1 MLTKDCEFFHS
12 LTLAVIAPKITSK
25 MKVNNTF
32 FIFLVLIFSNFNA
45 QINIEARTSVTGQ
58 KFKIEINKNSEKY
71 FINLQIRDS
80 ISKNKSFQNEME
92 ILRKEYFAIE
102 DASFTNDSV
111 KAILNKMN
119 ILTEKNTLY
128 STFKTEISKKDYR
141 EYDNL
146 VNLFYKEN
154 GEFFERRTEN
164 KNRVVFDGT
173 SVKIIV
179 TDGEKTKNIW
189 SRSPTKNSHPE
200 IRNLLTS
207 TLEILR
213 SKNILPID
221 KSITSGY

>member
-1 MLTKDCEFFHS
+1 
-12 LTLAVIAPKITSK
+12 
-25 MKVNNTF
+25 MKFNNTF

-45 QINIEARTSVTGQ
+45 QINIEANTSVSGQ
-58 KFKIEINKNSEKY
+58 KFKIEIKQNSQKY
-71 FINLQIRDS
+71 FINLQILDS
-80 ISKNKSFQNEME
+80 VSTNKNYENEME
-92 ILRKEYFAIE
+92 MFRKEYFSLK
-102 DASFTNDSV
+102 DNSLKSDSV
-111 KAILNKMN
+111 KTILDKMT
-119 ILTEKNTLY
+119 ILTEENSLY
-128 STFKTEISKKDYR
+128 STFKTEISKTDYG

-146 VNLFYKEN
+146 VKLFYNEN
-154 GEFFERRTEN
+154 VEFFERRKEN
-164 KNRVVFDGT
+164 KNRIVFDGT

-189 SRSPTKNSHPE
+189 TRSPNKNSHPE